1 MSYHP
6 DKQIMEASRL
16 LEGPPTPPRTSSTL
30 SPTTFTATL
39 DKQSENSRTGLLTPP
54 SSPLKSTSEL
64 SRQYPLLSDI
74 PRKAYTG
81 TTSLC
86 DLLDYALDNMTELR
100 ETQNVGTTT
109 IQARPISLLR
119 CTNIPYDSPELL
131 RYMRVARQL
140 VLRIQGII
148 GMWGLGR
155 FMRALRGSEDCDSAS
170 EKRPS
175 VLNPMCNMLAL
186 RGNGSGSEAE
196 RLVSVQVDVR
206 SILVEVGCSLK
217 LFGIPA
223 SERKDALNLKPDWEK
238 AELSRLADLLDML
251 LLSLVPA
258 IEELFIDGIDAAQPS
273 AQPFVPE
280 GVVGRSI
287 TPAPVPFPTTAM
299 SSAPTAPST
308 TFQLPPHIPSLN
320 GSVRASSLRGIYP
333 KQASDYR
340 GQPDR
345 LSTVTAG
352 TTGTR
357 DTFVY
362 LARSMQYAAEVE
374 GITEEQMGIGSPGR
388 WGVSDDGSTVGEN
401 GKKPK
406 WWSWSWSLNKK
417 RKWGWRKLVGGCF
430 CGAT

>member
-16 LEGPPTPPRTSSTL
+16 LDGPPTPPPTSSTL
-30 SPTTFTATL
+30 SPTAFSPTL
-39 DKQSENSRTGLLTPP
+39 DKQSENGRTGLLTPP
-54 SSPLKSTSEL
+54 SSPQKQASEL

-74 PRKAYTG
+74 PRKVYTG

-86 DLLDYALDNMTELR
+86 DLLDDALDNMTELNDN
-100 ETQNVGTTT
+100 QNVGTTT

-119 CTNIPYDSPELL
+119 CTSIPYDSPELQ

-140 VLRIQGII
+140 VRKIEGII

-155 FMRALRGSEDCDSAS
+155 FMRALRGSEDCDSDS
-170 EKRPS
+170 QKQSS
-175 VLNPMCNMLAL
+175 VLSPMCNMLAL
-186 RGNGSGSEAE
+186 RGRGSGSEAE
-196 RLVSVQVDVR
+196 RLVSVEVDVR

-217 LFGIPA
+217 LLSIPA
-223 SERKDALNLKPDWEK
+223 SDRKEALNLKPDWEK
-238 AELSRLADLLDML
+238 NELNRLADLLDML

-273 AQPFVPE
+273 VQPFVPE

-287 TPAPVPFPTTAM
+287 TPAPVLSPM
-299 SSAPTAPST
+299 SSALTAPTT
-308 TFQLPPHIPSLN
+308 TFQLPPRIPPSLN
-320 GSVRASSLRGIYP
+320 GSIRTSSVRGIYP
-333 KQASDYR
+333 KQSSDYR

-374 GITEEQMGIGSPGR
+374 GITEEEMGIGSPGR
-388 WGVSDDGSTVGEN
+388 WGVNDDGSTVGEN
-401 GKKPK
+401 GKKAK
-406 WWSWSWSLNKK
+406 WWGWSWSLNKK